1 MNRLEIRPGENPA
14 DPQGIRLMYVDVA
27 FENVRIIEAHNDH
40 GKKTVIA
47 EITYEE
53 IEGGESGKE
62 SDIGEGDGV
71 RTGSVVEP
79 VESPSEGEGP
89 RSSPRTGKKSKG

>member
-1 MNRLEIRPGENPA
+1 MSRLEIKPGENPA
-14 DPQGIRLMYVDVA
+14 DPQGIKLMHADVT

-53 IEGGESGKE
+53 NEGGESAKE
-62 SDIGEGDGV
+62 SDVSEGDGV
-71 RTGSVVEP
+71 RTGSVLESM
-79 VESPSEGEGP
+79 EGAAGGEGAGSPS
-89 RSSPRTGKKSKG
+89 RIGKKGKG

>member
-14 DPQGIRLMYVDVA
+14 DPQAIRLEYAGIA
-27 FENVRIIEAHNDH
+27 FENVRILEARNDH

-53 IEGGESGKE
+53 IEGGESKE
-62 SDIGEGDGV
+62 SDISEGDGV

-79 VESPSEGEGP
+79 VESTAEWEGSG
-89 RSSPRTGKKSKG
+89 SSARAGKKGKG